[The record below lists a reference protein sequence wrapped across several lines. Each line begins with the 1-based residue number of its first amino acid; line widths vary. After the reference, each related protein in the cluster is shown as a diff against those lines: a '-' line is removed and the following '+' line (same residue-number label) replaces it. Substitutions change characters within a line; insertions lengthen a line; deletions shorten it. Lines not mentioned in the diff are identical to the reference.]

1 MGADD
6 ERFLERLRQRDE
18 AAFAQLVERNQ
29 GPIYRLL
36 LRMLRNPAE
45 AEDVAQDVFV
55 SAFKALDSFRGESAL
70 STWLYRIAQN
80 HAKNRIKYLARR
92 TRDTARTPISRDEG
106 TPGNSAQ
113 GPEEVQPDTTALA
126 HEAERH
132 LEQALAQLDDDQR
145 ELIELRDAEHLSYD
159 EIVQLTGLP
168 LGTVKSRL
176 HRARLALAQ
185 RFSALQEG
193 QR

>member
-55 SAFKALDSFRGESAL
+55 SAFKALDTFRGDSAL

-80 HAKNRIKYLARR
+80 QARNRIKYLARR
-92 TRDTARTPISRDEG
+92 TRDTGRTPIGRDEG

-113 GPEEVQPDTTALA
+113 GPEDAHPDTSALA

-145 ELIELRDAEHLSYD
+145 ELIELRDAEHLSYE

-185 RFSALQEG
+185 RFTALQEG

>member
-1 MGADD
+1 MGDD
-6 ERFLERLRQRDE
+6 QAFLERLRKRDE
-18 AAFAQLVERNQ
+18 AAFVLLVERHQ

-36 LRMLRNPAE
+36 LRMLRNAAE

-55 SAFKALDSFRGESAL
+55 SAFKALETFRGDSTL

-80 HAKNRIKYLARR
+80 HARNRIKYLARR
-92 TRDTARTPISRDEG
+92 TRDTGRAPLARDEG

-113 GPEEVQPDTTALA
+113 GPEAAQPDTNALA

-132 LEQALAQLDDDQR
+132 LERALLMLDEEQR
-145 ELIELRDAEHLSYD
+145 ELIALRDAEHLSYE

-185 RFSALQEG
+185 RFAALQEG
-193 QR
+193 ER

>member
-1 MGADD
+1 
-6 ERFLERLRQRDE
+6 
-18 AAFAQLVERNQ
+18 
-29 GPIYRLL
+29 
-36 LRMLRNPAE
+36 MLRNPAE

-55 SAFKALDSFRGESAL
+55 SAFKALETFRGDAAL

-80 HAKNRIKYLARR
+80 HGKNRLKYLARR
-92 TRDTARTPISRDEG
+92 QRETARAPLMRDEG
-106 TPGNSAQ
+106 TPGHSAHA
-113 GPEEVQPDTTALA
+113 PIDVRPDRTALA

-132 LEQALAQLDDDQR
+132 LEQALSLLDDDQR
-145 ELIELRDAEHLSYD
+145 ELLELRDLEQLSYD

-185 RFSALQEG
+185 KFSALQEG
-193 QR
+193 Q

>member
-6 ERFLERLRQRDE
+6 AQFLERLRQRDE

-36 LRMLRNPAE
+36 LRMLRNQAE

-80 HAKNRIKYLARR
+80 HARNRIKYLARR
-92 TRDTARTPISRDEG
+92 TRDTARAPIGRDEG
-106 TPGNSAQ
+106 TPGNSAH
-113 GPEEVQPDTTALA
+113 GPEEAQPDSTALA

-132 LEQALAQLDDDQR
+132 LEAALLLLDDDQR
-145 ELIELRDAEHLSYD
+145 ELIELRDVEHMSYD

>member
-1 MGADD
+1 MPTDD

-18 AAFAQLVERNQ
+18 VAFGELVERNQ

-55 SAFKALDSFRGESAL
+55 SAFKALETFRGDAAL

-80 HAKNRIKYLARR
+80 HGKNRLKYLARR
-92 TRDTARTPISRDEG
+92 AREQSRAPLARDEG
-106 TPGNSAQ
+106 TPGHSAHA
-113 GPEEVQPDTTALA
+113 PIDVRPDRTALA

-132 LEQALAQLDDDQR
+132 LEQALSLLDDDQR
-145 ELIELRDAEHLSYD
+145 ELLELRDLEQMSYD

-185 RFSALQEG
+185 RFTALQEG
-193 QR
+193 Q

>member
-1 MGADD
+1 MGVDD

-18 AAFAQLVERNQ
+18 AAFAELVERNQ

-36 LRMLRNPAE
+36 LRMLRSPAE

-55 SAFKALDSFRGESAL
+55 SAFKALDNFRGDSAL

-80 HAKNRIKYLARR
+80 HGKNRIKYLARR
-92 TRDTARTPISRDEG
+92 SRDTARAPIPRDEG
-106 TPGNSAQ
+106 TPGNSAH
-113 GPEEVQPDTTALA
+113 GPEDAQPDSTALA

-132 LEQALAQLDDDQR
+132 IDQALRMLEDEQR
-145 ELIELRDAEHLSYD
+145 ELLALRDVEHLSYD

-176 HRARLALAQ
+176 HRARLALAL
-185 RFSALQEG
+185 RFTALQEG
-193 QR
+193 KP

>member
-1 MGADD
+1 MAADD

-18 AAFAQLVERNQ
+18 AAFALLVERNQ

-55 SAFKALDSFRGESAL
+55 SAFKALDTFRGESAL

-92 TRDTARTPISRDEG
+92 TRDTGRTPNGRDEG

-113 GPEEVQPDTTALA
+113 GPEDVHPDTTALA

-145 ELIELRDAEHLSYD
+145 ELIELRDSEHLSYE

>member
-1 MGADD
+1 MASDD

-18 AAFAQLVERNQ
+18 AAFGELVERNQ
-29 GPIYRLL
+29 GPVYRLL

-55 SAFKALDSFRGESAL
+55 SAFKALETFRGEAAL

-80 HAKNRIKYLARR
+80 HGKNRLKYLARR
-92 TRDTARTPISRDEG
+92 QREQARPPLTRDEG
-106 TPGNSAQ
+106 TPGHSAHA
-113 GPEEVQPDTTALA
+113 PSEVRPDRTALA

-132 LEQALAQLDDDQR
+132 LGQALTLLDDDQR
-145 ELIELRDAEHLSYD
+145 ELLELRDVEQLSYD

-185 RFSALQEG
+185 KFSALQEG
-193 QR
+193 A

>member
-1 MGADD
+1 MASDD
-6 ERFLERLRQRDE
+6 EQFLERLRQRDE
-18 AAFAQLVERNQ
+18 VAFGELVERNQ
-29 GPIYRLL
+29 GPVYRLL

-55 SAFKALDSFRGESAL
+55 SAFKALETFRGDSAL

-80 HAKNRIKYLARR
+80 HGKNRLKYLARR
-92 TRDTARTPISRDEG
+92 SRETSRAPLARDEG
-106 TPGNSAQ
+106 TPGHSAHA
-113 GPEEVQPDTTALA
+113 PIDVRPDRTALA

-132 LEQALAQLDDDQR
+132 LEQALSMLDDDQR
-145 ELIELRDAEHLSYD
+145 ELLELRDLEQLSYD

-176 HRARLALAQ
+176 HRARLALALK
-185 RFSALQEG
+185 FSALQEG
-193 QR
+193 Q

>member
-1 MGADD
+1 MGVDD

-55 SAFKALDSFRGESAL
+55 SAFKALDSFRGDSAL

-80 HAKNRIKYLARR
+80 HGKNRIKYLARR
-92 TRDTARTPISRDEG
+92 TRDTARAPIPRDEG
-106 TPGNSAQ
+106 TPGNSAH
-113 GPEEVQPDTTALA
+113 GPEDAQPDSTALA

-132 LEQALAQLDDDQR
+132 IDQALRMLDEEQR
-145 ELIELRDAEHLSYD
+145 ELLALRDVEHLSYD

-185 RFSALQEG
+185 RFTALQEG
-193 QR
+193 KP